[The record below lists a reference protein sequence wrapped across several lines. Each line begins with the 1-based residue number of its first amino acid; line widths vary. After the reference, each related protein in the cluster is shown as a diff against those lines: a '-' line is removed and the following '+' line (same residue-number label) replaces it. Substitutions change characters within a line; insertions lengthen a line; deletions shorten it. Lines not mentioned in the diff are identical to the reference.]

1 MWYLC
6 IIGIFSFCW
15 KWHDRARAWSG
26 HATVNQVRG
35 NTIVWNQL
43 VQNGNFV
50 SKNGWTGQGGTTFTV
65 DNNEATISFPAL
77 YAEIVTGVN
86 LVNNHRY
93 YLSFDCNVVSNVKVW
108 IGCAES
114 GANIGNRGV
123 HVECNG
129 IGSYAHSSIVGTF
142 TGATENNNL
151 VIVKL
156 MTDSSNI
163 TATVKN
169 VLCVDLTQMFGST
182 IANSMTAAQFE
193 AMFPSDYY
201 PYNSGQLISCGPTS
215 VVSTGFNLW
224 DEEWEVGGI
233 NQDGLDSDT
242 STVIRSVG
250 YIEISP
256 NVDYNFTS
264 SKGTWY
270 HWYDA
275 NKTHIESSYN
285 SNAQFVVTS
294 PNNAKYLR
302 IQPLTAYGN
311 IYKHDICIN
320 ISDSAMNGTYK
331 PYQTPDTLDMSWISE
346 LTYTPE
352 GASEPV
358 QMFPN
363 GLCSAGTV
371 YDEVTPTKAIKRVGS
386 VDLGDMTFTF
396 NTTSSSYNF
405 FTTNYIDTAV
415 AQTSGISHISSDL
428 YTPVESNGAM
438 SGVAENNMTLMYRN
452 KLFYIRN
459 DAYTDAT
466 MFKSAMSGHMVY
478 YELGT
483 PIEISL
489 TKSMGYA
496 VQPGGTEQLLPE
508 NQPGQTPLTSQI
520 IIDVTY
526 PLDSVGTLQNLKRN
540 YMSEATLTSLI
551 TALNAINTNM
561 SWKASRAADGSLI
574 IAAN

>member
-1 MWYLC
+1 
-6 IIGIFSFCW
+6 
-15 KWHDRARAWSG
+15 
-26 HATVNQVRG
+26 
-35 NTIVWNQL
+35 
-43 VQNGNFV
+43 
-50 SKNGWTGQGGTTFTV
+50 
-65 DNNEATISFPAL
+65 
-77 YAEIVTGVN
+77 
-86 LVNNHRY
+86 
-93 YLSFDCNVVSNVKVW
+93 
-108 IGCAES
+108 
-114 GANIGNRGV
+114 
-123 HVECNG
+123 
-129 IGSYAHSSIVGTF
+129 
-142 TGATENNNL
+142 
-151 VIVKL
+151 
-156 MTDSSNI
+156 
-163 TATVKN
+163 
-169 VLCVDLTQMFGST
+169 
-182 IANSMTAAQFE
+182 
-193 AMFPSDYY
+193 
-201 PYNSGQLISCGPTS
+201 
-215 VVSTGFNLW
+215 
-224 DEEWEVGGI
+224 
-233 NQDGLDSDT
+233 
-242 STVIRSVG
+242 
-250 YIEISP
+250 
-256 NVDYNFTS
+256 
-264 SKGTWY
+264 
-270 HWYDA
+270 
-275 NKTHIESSYN
+275 
-285 SNAQFVVTS
+285 
-294 PNNAKYLR
+294 
-302 IQPLTAYGN
+302 
-311 IYKHDICIN
+311 
-320 ISDSAMNGTYK
+320 
-331 PYQTPDTLDMSWISE
+331 
-346 LTYTPE
+346 
-352 GASEPV
+352 
-358 QMFPN
+358 
-363 GLCSAGTV
+363 
-371 YDEVTPTKAIKRVGS
+371 
-386 VDLGDMTFTF
+386 MTFTF